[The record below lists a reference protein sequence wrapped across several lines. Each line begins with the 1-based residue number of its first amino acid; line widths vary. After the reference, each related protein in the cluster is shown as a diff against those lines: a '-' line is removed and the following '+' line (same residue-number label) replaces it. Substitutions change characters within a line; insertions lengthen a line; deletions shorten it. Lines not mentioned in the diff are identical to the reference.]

1 MVAALSATM
10 LLLPLVERWN
20 VEIIWFARS
29 LFSQRTAGGGAG
41 AEEGTASVRSNFVD
55 DNSRKG
61 NTNECDDQNRRTSR
75 LNATWEALPGRARER
90 AAARNYKKRPRRS
103 TRRPARSG
111 ESEIYFI
118 RRMCITHVKH

>member
-10 LLLPLVERWN
+10 LLLPFVTRWKYFVFQGVCFPN
-20 VEIIWFARS
+20 ELPEAVQELRKAQLLCAAIS
-29 LFSQRTAGGGAG
+29 LM
-41 AEEGTASVRSNFVD
+41 
-55 DNSRKG
+55 NSRKG
-61 NTNECDDQNRRTSR
+61 NTNECDDQNRRSSR

-90 AAARNYKKRPRRS
+90 AAARNYKKMPRRS